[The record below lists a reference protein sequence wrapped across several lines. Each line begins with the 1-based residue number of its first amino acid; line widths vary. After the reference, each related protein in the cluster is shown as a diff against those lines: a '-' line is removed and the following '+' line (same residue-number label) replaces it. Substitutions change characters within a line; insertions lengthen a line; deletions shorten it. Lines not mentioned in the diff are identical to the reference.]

1 MPSEETRDTDD
12 VAGAARAARSSE
24 DHRTLDE
31 VDTDGDEGHLILG
44 DPEPE
49 PVEPQPQPVADLA
62 SACVRFV
69 GTRYGATLDFSH
81 ETLSFVDQWV
91 RDARPEL
98 GRRAELMAL
107 VQSAAGA
114 YLGEVIR
121 RAFGGSWLVAEGD
134 ASEWKLALSTVY
146 CTFNPIGMVREA
158 LLLDTAEGWSAHFEL
173 DPSERDWMEQRLA
186 SLPVVED
193 DEYYAPSTRFDV
205 IAILVD
211 ALRGAMDARG
221 LGDVRFTPGG
231 YR

>member
-49 PVEPQPQPVADLA
+49 PVEPPPQPVADLA

-146 CTFNPIGMVREA
+146 CTFNPIGMVRA
-158 LLLDTAEGWSAHFEL
+158 GVRNMMACAVSGQGAGAAAAVSLQADQPFEHL
-173 DPSERDWMEQRLA
+173 
-186 SLPVVED
+186 
-193 DEYYAPSTRFDV
+193 
-205 IAILVD
+205 
-211 ALRGAMDARG
+211 
-221 LGDVRFTPGG
+221 DVRRVQAELRRQGA
-231 YR
+231 RIN